1 MCGRH
6 FGRKAD
12 VAASG
17 PAGRSVAN
25 APYRTFVRPL
35 LFRLDA
41 ERAHGLALRGLS
53 LASGALQ
60 ARPIRTVADRFTARS
75 VPTSGMTRVMGLDF
89 GSRVG
94 VAGGLDKDGRALR
107 AWPLLGFGFV
117 EVGTV
122 TAHAQPGNPRPR
134 LFRLRGDEAVI
145 NRMGFNN
152 NGSAALA
159 ARLAAI
165 GPLPVPLGIS
175 IGKSKVTPVEDAVD
189 DYLLSLRR
197 LHRFADYIAINV
209 SSPTTPG
216 LRALQGAEALRGLL
230 DALVATSAEL
240 SAGDGRT
247 VPLVVK
253 VAPDLT
259 PSALDEL
266 LDVCLDHG
274 VAGIIATNTTLGRE
288 VLTPGQAVASEAG
301 GLSGRPLLPRALEVV
316 RQVRAR
322 VGDRLAVIGV
332 GGVRCADDAL
342 RMVDAGADLVQ
353 LYTGLIY
360 EGPGMVRRVARA
372 LDGAPQPAGHS

>member
-41 ERAHGLALRGLS
+41 ERAHGVALRGLS

-209 SSPTTPG
+209 SSPNTPG
-216 LRALQGAEALRGLL
+216 LRSLQGAEALRGLL

-274 VAGIIATNTTLGRE
+274 VAGIIAANTTLGRE

-332 GGVRCADDAL
+332 GGVRCDDDAL

-353 LYTGLIY
+353 LYTGLVY

-372 LDGAPQPAGHS
+372 LDGAPHRGLS